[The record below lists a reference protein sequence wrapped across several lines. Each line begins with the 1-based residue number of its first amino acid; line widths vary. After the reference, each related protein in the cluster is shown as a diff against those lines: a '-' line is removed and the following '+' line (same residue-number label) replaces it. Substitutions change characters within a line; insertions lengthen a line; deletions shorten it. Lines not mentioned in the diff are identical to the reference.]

1 MQKPFLHW
9 GKEGED
15 ASPDYRGSVR
25 HGNTRQWSQKT
36 WVEKPTCYQ
45 LLRSWENY
53 SALPSLGAWHLCLLL
68 LGTILSTNFT
78 RETTQGK

>member
-1 MQKPFLHW
+1 MQKSSLHW

-25 HGNTRQWSQKT
+25 HRNTRQWSQET
-36 WVEKPTCYQ
+36 WVKKPTCYR
-45 LLRSWENY
+45 LLQYWENY
-53 SALPSLGAWHLCLLL
+53 SALPSLGAQHLRLLFL
-68 LGTILSTNFT
+68 VTILSTNFT